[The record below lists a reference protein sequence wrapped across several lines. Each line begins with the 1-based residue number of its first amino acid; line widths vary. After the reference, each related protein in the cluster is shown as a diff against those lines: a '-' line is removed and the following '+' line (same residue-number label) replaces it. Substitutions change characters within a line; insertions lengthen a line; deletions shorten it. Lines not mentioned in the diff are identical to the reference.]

1 MKSIYF
7 GKSIFEGVTK
17 LQLLVHLYLNSCSN
31 KVEWLSFTN
40 LGFIDM
46 KSNDLLGRTVV
57 LSLYSGQFPWL
68 YPLSFTFQQEDICAF
83 PPLAYAED
91 LSSQKLHFGWLER
104 GKPQRTSGPFP
115 CKLQPIK
122 TEENNT
128 FPSATSDKLWPPES
142 MSKSRYHA
150 LCWMLVLGRGLRA
163 WAME

>member
-57 LSLYSGQFPWL
+57 LSLYSGQFP
-68 YPLSFTFQQEDICAF
+68 
-83 PPLAYAED
+83 
-91 LSSQKLHFGWLER
+91 
-104 GKPQRTSGPFP
+104 
-115 CKLQPIK
+115 
-122 TEENNT
+122 
-128 FPSATSDKLWPPES
+128 
-142 MSKSRYHA
+142 
-150 LCWMLVLGRGLRA
+150 
-163 WAME
+163 